1 MTTELI
7 QMNKITLRCKP
18 DCNAVLLGWHGIVN
32 FETKEAVSWYTCS
45 NHSCGRKFRVETE
58 YSPKLDCMIL
68 VSHREVR
75 R

>member
-32 FETKEAVSWYTCS
+32 FNEKTAVSWYACK
-45 NHSCGRKFRVETE
+45 CGRKYEINTK
-58 YSPKLDCMIL
+58 YDAKLDCMIL
-68 VSHREVR
+68 VSSTEVKR
-75 R
+75 